1 MVAYLRHRDEI
12 AALLDPRLHTIEW
25 VDLQVAS
32 GKMQAIGNDR
42 AVVLVEIKEYPAGG
56 REVHGMVAAGELDAI
71 LPLIEQAENWG
82 RSLGCIY
89 GSIASREGWARVM
102 APHGYE
108 VAQVTIRK
116 VL

>member
-1 MVAYLRHRDEI
+1 MEAYFRHRDEI
-12 AALLDPRLHTIEW
+12 AALLDPALYTIEW

-32 GKMQAIGNDR
+32 GRVQAIGNDR
-42 AVVLVEIKEYPAGG
+42 AVILVEIKEYPAGG
-56 REVHGMVAAGELDAI
+56 LEVHGMAAAGDLDAI

-82 RSLGCIY
+82 RSLGCVY

-108 VAQVTIRK
+108 VTQVTIRK